1 MPNVDG
7 GLQAAVDGD
16 GRLINVRGGP
26 LPDPQGPA
34 PVARITAAAAYEAA
48 VPGAVPAPPTGT
60 ARGADQRTPFLG
72 GGEASLVL
80 YRDGGVDRLGWRVLV
95 SRGSTAFYDAIVDA
109 RTGRLVRRVN
119 RTHAATQIR
128 HFSVNPRASGDTTA
142 QLSPAPAGWLDGE
155 RRLKGPYVHAVA
167 DLDDTIWLVRDA
179 GGYHLNQ
186 APDATDE
193 VEPSTLPA
201 DPDQDWDYLPQ
212 IGSTA
217 GFCSQCS
224 WSEANTAANREF
236 STAQLF
242 WYVNTFRD
250 HLAAAPIGFTGL
262 GAFEGDDAVIAQ
274 TLDGADTGPDAA
286 ARLQREHDRP
296 AGRVPR
302 PDADVPLLERNR
314 PVRRRDGRGRRVP
327 RVHARAERA
336 ARHRRAGLRR
346 ARGSA
351 AGSDRRGHQRLLRV
365 RLPRRE
371 GAGGGR

>member
-1 MPNVDG
+1 M
-7 GLQAAVDGD
+7 
-16 GRLINVRGGP
+16 
-26 LPDPQGPA
+26 
-34 PVARITAAAAYEAA
+34 
-48 VPGAVPAPPTGT
+48 
-60 ARGADQRTPFLG
+60 
-72 GGEASLVL
+72 L

-119 RTHAATQIR
+119 RTHAASQIR

-201 DPDQDWDYLPQ
+201 DPDQDWDYPPQ

-286 ARLQREHDRP
+286 HVSNANMTVLPDGFPGLMQMYLFSSGT
-296 AGRVPR
+296 GR
-302 PDADVPLLERNR
+302 
-314 PVRRRDGRGRRVP
+314 VRRRDGRGRRVP

-351 AGSDRRGHQRLLRV
+351 ARSDRRGHQRLLRV